1 MPLVINT
8 NISSITAQR
17 HLDSARNDMQKSM
30 ERLSSGLR
38 INSAMDDAAG
48 LTIAHSLDS
57 EIASLSQ
64 AVRNAN
70 DGISLVNLAEGAM
83 DEISAM
89 LTRMKELAT
98 QGMNG
103 TYSDADRAN
112 LNIEFQAL
120 SAEITRI
127 TENTFFNGIHVLN
140 SSATTTFQVG
150 DGATDFIA
158 IDYQPMGSAFIGGTV
173 TNNHEVAAI
182 TSTDVNNITSY
193 IYDTLDTGETA
204 VPVAGE
210 QLQITVNGRTFVQDF
225 TTDVDTTMNALA
237 SQVTNASIKNV
248 ASVTWEEASRQRVA
262 ATTSTDANNI
272 TSYTYATLDTGEP
285 ARPLPG
291 EQLQITVNGRTFV
304 QDFTTDV
311 DTTMNALASQVTNAS
326 INNVASV
333 TWDASNDTNLVIKS
347 VANATLTVSDVTI
360 NDTYLFI
367 KSVANETLTV
377 SDVSIYTKATS
388 GNITSQEISDVAS
401 AGRTLSH
408 IESAIED
415 VDMYRATLG
424 AQANRIQ
431 HAASNLMSRVEHQAA
446 ARSRIQDADYAVES
460 ANLAKA
466 QILQQA
472 GTAML
477 AQSNASMQNVLE
489 LLK

>member
-1 MPLVINT
+1 
-8 NISSITAQR
+8 
-17 HLDSARNDMQKSM
+17 
-30 ERLSSGLR
+30 
-38 INSAMDDAAG
+38 
-48 LTIAHSLDS
+48 
-57 EIASLSQ
+57 
-64 AVRNAN
+64 
-70 DGISLVNLAEGAM
+70 LAEGAM

-103 TYSDADRAN
+103 TYSDSDRAN

-173 TNNHEVAAI
+173 TNNHEVAA
-182 TSTDVNNITSY
+182 TSATANNVTSY
-193 IYDTLDTGETA
+193 TYATLDTNDAA

-237 SQVTNASIKNV
+237 TQITNASIKNV
-248 ASVTWEEASRQRVA
+248 AS
-262 ATTSTDANNI
+262 I
-272 TSYTYATLDTGEP
+272 
-285 ARPLPG
+285 
-291 EQLQITVNGRTFV
+291 
-304 QDFTTDV
+304 
-311 DTTMNALASQVTNAS
+311 
-326 INNVASV
+326 

-347 VANATLTVSDVTI
+347 VANETLTVSDVT
-360 NDTYLFI
+360 
-367 KSVANETLTV
+367 
-377 SDVSIYTKATS
+377 IYTKATS
-388 GNITSQEISDVAS
+388 GNITSQEITDVAS

>member
-1 MPLVINT
+1 
-8 NISSITAQR
+8 
-17 HLDSARNDMQKSM
+17 
-30 ERLSSGLR
+30 
-38 INSAMDDAAG
+38 MDDAAG

-173 TNNHEVAAI
+173 TPNETVAMAN
-182 TSTDVNNITSY
+182 TAGSSTAAYVYANAGAPAVTQSTD
-193 IYDTLDTGETA
+193 
-204 VPVAGE
+204 
-210 QLQITVNGRTFVQDF
+210 QLRITVEGRTFVQNA
-225 TTDVDTTMNALA
+225 VNASPADTVAALA
-237 SQVTNASIKNV
+237 LQISNASIG
-248 ASVTWEEASRQRVA
+248 S
-262 ATTSTDANNI
+262 
-272 TSYTYATLDTGEP
+272 
-285 ARPLPG
+285 
-291 EQLQITVNGRTFV
+291 
-304 QDFTTDV
+304 
-311 DTTMNALASQVTNAS
+311 LASAT
-326 INNVASV
+326 
-333 TWDASNDTNLVIKS
+333 
-347 VANATLTVSDVTI
+347 ANAGVLTITGNTAGDPLSVSAIDRY
-360 NDTYLFI
+360 NR
-367 KSVANETLTV
+367 E
-377 SDVSIYTKATS
+377 TS
-388 GNITSQEISDVAS
+388 GNITSQEITDVAS
-401 AGRTLSH
+401 AGRTLGH

>member
-103 TYSDADRAN
+103 TYSDSDRAN

-173 TNNHEVAAI
+173 TNNHEVAA
-182 TSTDVNNITSY
+182 TSATANNVTSY
-193 IYDTLDTGETA
+193 TYATLDTNDAA

-237 SQVTNASIKNV
+237 TQITNASIKNV
-248 ASVTWEEASRQRVA
+248 AS
-262 ATTSTDANNI
+262 I
-272 TSYTYATLDTGEP
+272 
-285 ARPLPG
+285 
-291 EQLQITVNGRTFV
+291 
-304 QDFTTDV
+304 
-311 DTTMNALASQVTNAS
+311 
-326 INNVASV
+326 

-347 VANATLTVSDVTI
+347 VANETLTVSDVT
-360 NDTYLFI
+360 
-367 KSVANETLTV
+367 
-377 SDVSIYTKATS
+377 IYTKATS

>member
-173 TNNHEVAAI
+173 TPNETVAMAN
-182 TSTDVNNITSY
+182 TAGSSTAAYVYANAGAPAVTQSTD
-193 IYDTLDTGETA
+193 
-204 VPVAGE
+204 
-210 QLQITVNGRTFVQDF
+210 QLRITVEGRTFVQNA
-225 TTDVDTTMNALA
+225 VNASPADTVAALA
-237 SQVTNASIKNV
+237 LQISNASIG
-248 ASVTWEEASRQRVA
+248 S
-262 ATTSTDANNI
+262 
-272 TSYTYATLDTGEP
+272 
-285 ARPLPG
+285 
-291 EQLQITVNGRTFV
+291 
-304 QDFTTDV
+304 
-311 DTTMNALASQVTNAS
+311 LASAT
-326 INNVASV
+326 
-333 TWDASNDTNLVIKS
+333 
-347 VANATLTVSDVTI
+347 ANAGVLTITGNTAGDPLSVSAIDRY
-360 NDTYLFI
+360 NR
-367 KSVANETLTV
+367 E
-377 SDVSIYTKATS
+377 TS

>member
-173 TNNHEVAAI
+173 TNNHEVAAT

-193 IYDTLDTGETA
+193 TYASLDTGDAA
-204 VPVAGE
+204 VPVVGE

-237 SQVTNASIKNV
+237 TQITNASIKNV
-248 ASVTWEEASRQRVA
+248 AS
-262 ATTSTDANNI
+262 I
-272 TSYTYATLDTGEP
+272 
-285 ARPLPG
+285 
-291 EQLQITVNGRTFV
+291 
-304 QDFTTDV
+304 
-311 DTTMNALASQVTNAS
+311 
-326 INNVASV
+326 

-347 VANATLTVSDVTI
+347 VANETLTVSDVT
-360 NDTYLFI
+360 
-367 KSVANETLTV
+367 
-377 SDVSIYTKATS
+377 IYTKATS

-424 AQANRIQ
+424 AQANRIH

>member
-173 TNNHEVAAI
+173 TPNEIEAMANTAGSSTAAYVYANADAPAV
-182 TSTDVNNITSY
+182 TQSTD
-193 IYDTLDTGETA
+193 
-204 VPVAGE
+204 
-210 QLQITVNGRTFVQDF
+210 QLRITVEGRTFVQNA
-225 TTDVDTTMNALA
+225 VNASPADTVAALA
-237 SQVTNASIKNV
+237 LQISNASIG
-248 ASVTWEEASRQRVA
+248 S
-262 ATTSTDANNI
+262 
-272 TSYTYATLDTGEP
+272 
-285 ARPLPG
+285 
-291 EQLQITVNGRTFV
+291 
-304 QDFTTDV
+304 
-311 DTTMNALASQVTNAS
+311 LASAT
-326 INNVASV
+326 
-333 TWDASNDTNLVIKS
+333 
-347 VANATLTVSDVTI
+347 ANAGVLTITGNTAGDPLSVSAIDRY
-360 NDTYLFI
+360 NR
-367 KSVANETLTV
+367 E
-377 SDVSIYTKATS
+377 TS

>member
-173 TNNHEVAAI
+173 TPNETVAMAN
-182 TSTDVNNITSY
+182 TAGSSTAVYVYANAGAPAVTQSTD
-193 IYDTLDTGETA
+193 
-204 VPVAGE
+204 
-210 QLQITVNGRTFVQDF
+210 QLRITVEGRTFVQNA
-225 TTDVDTTMNALA
+225 VNASPADTVAALA
-237 SQVTNASIKNV
+237 LQISNASIG
-248 ASVTWEEASRQRVA
+248 S
-262 ATTSTDANNI
+262 
-272 TSYTYATLDTGEP
+272 
-285 ARPLPG
+285 
-291 EQLQITVNGRTFV
+291 
-304 QDFTTDV
+304 
-311 DTTMNALASQVTNAS
+311 LASAT
-326 INNVASV
+326 
-333 TWDASNDTNLVIKS
+333 
-347 VANATLTVSDVTI
+347 ANAGVLTITGNTAGDPLSVSAIDRY
-360 NDTYLFI
+360 NR
-367 KSVANETLTV
+367 E
-377 SDVSIYTKATS
+377 TS

>member
-173 TNNHEVAAI
+173 TPNETVAMAN
-182 TSTDVNNITSY
+182 TAGSSTAAYVYANAGAPAVTQSTD
-193 IYDTLDTGETA
+193 
-204 VPVAGE
+204 
-210 QLQITVNGRTFVQDF
+210 QLRITVEGRTFVQNA
-225 TTDVDTTMNALA
+225 VNASPADTVAALA
-237 SQVTNASIKNV
+237 LQISNASIG
-248 ASVTWEEASRQRVA
+248 S
-262 ATTSTDANNI
+262 
-272 TSYTYATLDTGEP
+272 
-285 ARPLPG
+285 
-291 EQLQITVNGRTFV
+291 
-304 QDFTTDV
+304 
-311 DTTMNALASQVTNAS
+311 LASAT
-326 INNVASV
+326 
-333 TWDASNDTNLVIKS
+333 
-347 VANATLTVSDVTI
+347 ANAGVLTITGNTAGDPLSVSAIDRY
-360 NDTYLFI
+360 NR
-367 KSVANETLTV
+367 E
-377 SDVSIYTKATS
+377 TS
-388 GNITSQEISDVAS
+388 GNITSQEITDVAS
-401 AGRTLSH
+401 AGRTLGH

>member
-103 TYSDADRAN
+103 TYSDSDRAN

-158 IDYQPMGSAFIGGTV
+158 IDYKPMGSAFIGGTV
-173 TNNHEVAAI
+173 TNNHEVAA
-182 TSTDVNNITSY
+182 TSATANNVTSY
-193 IYDTLDTGETA
+193 TYATLDTNDAA

-237 SQVTNASIKNV
+237 TQITNASIKNV
-248 ASVTWEEASRQRVA
+248 AS
-262 ATTSTDANNI
+262 I
-272 TSYTYATLDTGEP
+272 
-285 ARPLPG
+285 
-291 EQLQITVNGRTFV
+291 
-304 QDFTTDV
+304 
-311 DTTMNALASQVTNAS
+311 
-326 INNVASV
+326 

-347 VANATLTVSDVTI
+347 VANETLTVSDVT
-360 NDTYLFI
+360 
-367 KSVANETLTV
+367 
-377 SDVSIYTKATS
+377 IYTKATS
-388 GNITSQEISDVAS
+388 GNITSQEITDVAS